1 MILSAT
7 LGGVVTARFMEA
19 TPAEL
24 IRPDILLPLRF
35 NAWATFLTS
44 SCEETSQVIDSNGT
58 FEMSRERPKIST
70 PTDNSLSQI
79 ALPSPLLAPV
89 TIIISCRPFATEIPL
104 PASQQSET
112 CFATSTSPFPKSSQ
126 TQSPASPQYLQA
138 TSKAPTISSSPR
150 RDRRQSTEYPQTRA
164 SCFQAAR

>member
-1 MILSAT
+1 
-7 LGGVVTARFMEA
+7 
-19 TPAEL
+19 
-24 IRPDILLPLRF
+24 
-35 NAWATFLTS
+35 
-44 SCEETSQVIDSNGT
+44 NGT
-58 FEMSRERPKIST
+58 LEMSRERPKIST

-150 RDRRQSTEYPQTRA
+150 RDRRQSTECPQTRA
-164 SCFQAAR
+164 SCFQAARSLHRRPYSLFRHCRTWWHLYGPEAAPWGNSCYHSSG